1 MQTAIVLVS
10 VAIGAVALLALLNLV
25 SKNQPQLDRSYY
37 KDAWQKIHL
46 KSQAEETWSIAV
58 IEADKLLDNALRK
71 KGFKGETMA
80 ERMVS
85 AKDAFSK
92 RQLVW
97 ESHKFRNQIAHDES
111 VKVTEKKVQ
120 AALYGFK
127 SALKDVGAL

>member
-1 MQTAIVLVS
+1 MEATIVLVS
-10 VAIGAVALLALLNLV
+10 VAIGAVVLLALLNLV
-25 SKNQPQLDRSYY
+25 SRNQPQLDRSYY

-46 KSQAEETWSIAV
+46 KSLAEETWSIA
-58 IEADKLLDNALRK
+58 IIDADKLLDNALRK

-97 ESHKFRNQIAHDES
+97 ESHKFRNQIAHDEG
-111 VKVTEKKVQ
+111 VKVTDKKVN
-120 AALYGFK
+120 AALVGFRT
-127 SALKDVGAL
+127 ALRDVGAL